1 MCVAHTLYLL
11 YFANTSKMYVLGFL
25 NSFAVWSK
33 HITLFQSQLLSEVF
47 TRMSV
52 QEEITAVKFILRSF
66 LLETDETKRM
76 ASILEKVKDNEH
88 VATYGRFSVPE
99 LKEQLRVLQSQ
110 LPAGKWSYRCA
121 SFFWIMLFPF
131 HEAIFWQFHAVI
143 FILFL
148 LFTLFL
154 VQQVVSVFDFI
165 LLSSH
170 IDNHLFS
177 FSFQPLLASLPLFP
191 LVSLLSSPS
200 VSCGVN
206 LFNLLYA
213 F

>member
-1 MCVAHTLYLL
+1 
-11 YFANTSKMYVLGFL
+11 MYVLGFL

-99 LKEQLRVLQSQ
+99 LKEQLRVLESQ
-110 LPAGKWSYRCA
+110 LPPGK
-121 SFFWIMLFPF
+121 
-131 HEAIFWQFHAVI
+131 
-143 FILFL
+143 
-148 LFTLFL
+148 
-154 VQQVVSVFDFI
+154 
-165 LLSSH
+165 
-170 IDNHLFS
+170 
-177 FSFQPLLASLPLFP
+177 
-191 LVSLLSSPS
+191 
-200 VSCGVN
+200 
-206 LFNLLYA
+206 
-213 F
+213 